1 MSDQRSP
8 LVSDPDP
15 TSGTPQPA
23 YAPELNATESVWSH
37 LKRSLGNC
45 AATNIDQL
53 MAMVKTRLKRLQ
65 YRPDL
70 LDRFLGQTGL
80 VLQPVPP

>member
-1 MSDQRSP
+1 
-8 LVSDPDP
+8 
-15 TSGTPQPA
+15 
-23 YAPELNATESVWSH
+23 
-37 LKRSLGNC
+37 
-45 AATNIDQL
+45 

-70 LDRFLGQTGL
+70 LDGFLGQTGL